1 MKASS
6 KRYDCKLPDKKL
18 LKSSDCRGQCIQL
31 SKKNYSWGLA
41 VIQESNALSLHKTSG
56 LHTYNT
62 IEWVFYT
69 KQMVKAFKWTVVKI
83 N

>member
-31 SKKNYSWGLA
+31 SKKITAEAW
-41 VIQESNALSLHKTSG
+41 QLSRNQ
-56 LHTYNT
+56 TY
-62 IEWVFYT
+62 
-69 KQMVKAFKWTVVKI
+69 
-83 N
+83 